1 MNEKMDRQIID
12 FMNEVGWYISMEYD
26 QAYSDEFC
34 RETTLNSLYEF
45 IGSYYM
51 GGNNV
56 PDTAGII
63 IDTMKILAQHKKT
76 KN

>member
-1 MNEKMDRQIID
+1 MNEKMDSQIIH

-45 IGSYYM
+45 VGSYYM
-51 GGNNV
+51 GGSTV
-56 PDTAGII
+56 PDTARYVIEFI
-63 IDTMKILAQHKKT
+63 KRFVWIKQ
-76 KN
+76 